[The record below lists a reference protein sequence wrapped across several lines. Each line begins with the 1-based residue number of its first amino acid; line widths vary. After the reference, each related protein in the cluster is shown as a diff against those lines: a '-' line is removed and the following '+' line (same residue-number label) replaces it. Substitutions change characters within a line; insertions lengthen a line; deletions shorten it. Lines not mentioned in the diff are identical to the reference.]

1 MRSVAVGL
9 VLLCGCFNSG
19 VAPLRC
25 SEAHPGCPDGYECRA
40 GQCEDKTVSDASSV
54 QDGGN
59 DQSML
64 DMVDV
69 PGCSDGKGFKIGT
82 QGCWACSGV
91 FGAAPKPKAS
101 ELCAPTHAPPPT
113 SSKIDDAACM
123 GVTSGFYLSA
133 AYGATSTNFSDPNFS
148 QCGFFTMGAPGFFGC
163 GVAEGSGTVNAAAAC
178 AGFRMAIQC
187 RTSNGI
193 FCTKET
199 LDQIQN
205 SRPTNGV
212 LCCPK

>member
-40 GQCEDKTVSDASSV
+40 GQCEDKTASDASAAQDLSV
-54 QDGGN
+54 ID
-59 DQSML
+59 SMR
-64 DMVDV
+64 DMAEVL
-69 PGCSDGKGFKIGT
+69 GCADGKGIKVGS
-82 QGCWACSGV
+82 QGCWACAGV
-91 FGAAPKPKAS
+91 FGAVTKAS
-101 ELCAPTHAPPPT
+101 ALCAATHIPPSN
-113 SSKIDDAACM
+113 SSKITDSDCASVA
-123 GVTSGFYLSA
+123 GGFYLASL
-133 AYGATSTNFSDPNFS
+133 YGTTSQFFANPNFS
-148 QCGFFTMGAPGFFGC
+148 QCAAPFTMGESSFFGC

-193 FCTKET
+193 LCTKET